1 MSDRLSPLD
10 LPFLYVEG
18 PGLPMHVGAVA
29 IFETPAGGF
38 APAQLLDL
46 VRAQLDQL
54 PRYRQRLRPV
64 PGHVAAPVWVDDAQF
79 DLNYHVRHS
88 VLPRPGSVDQLRELV
103 ARVHARRLDRARPLW
118 EIYLVEGLADGSR
131 FALVTKTHE
140 VMVDEDVPDLVQVI
154 LSDRPTAG
162 RPIEGTSFAGTQPAR
177 ARTLDRADTNEVEP
191 DLDQDGAGE
200 ESRANGEPSDLE
212 LLRTALVDLV
222 GHPGRLGDAIRGA
235 VGDLRGTAWRLG
247 QLAGRSI
254 ADLAKLGTRL
264 GPRGA
269 PPSPLNV
276 TVGETRRYA
285 MVRTELD
292 VYRQIRAVHGGTVN
306 DVVLTVVAGA
316 LRAWLLAR
324 GEAVTSRTS
333 LRALLPVSVAM
344 TGGAAGMTGG
354 PAGLVG
360 TYLVDLPV
368 GEPSPVMRLHQIRY
382 RMHAHNAGDERVA
395 AGVLS
400 TLSGFA
406 PPTLHA
412 LGARVA
418 NQLSRRIYNLV
429 VTNGPGPQEPRYAAG
444 ARLLEAYPV
453 VPLTAGH
460 ALSIGA
466 TSYCGTIGY
475 GLLADR
481 AAVADLDVLGQC
493 LTEALSELAEAVR

>member
-1 MSDRLSPLD
+1 
-10 LPFLYVEG
+10 
-18 PGLPMHVGAVA
+18 
-29 IFETPAGGF
+29 
-38 APAQLLDL
+38 
-46 VRAQLDQL
+46 
-54 PRYRQRLRPV
+54 
-64 PGHVAAPVWVDDAQF
+64 
-79 DLNYHVRHS
+79 
-88 VLPRPGSVDQLRELV
+88 
-103 ARVHARRLDRARPLW
+103 
-118 EIYLVEGLADGSR
+118 
-131 FALVTKTHE
+131 
-140 VMVDEDVPDLVQVI
+140 
-154 LSDRPTAG
+154 
-162 RPIEGTSFAGTQPAR
+162 
-177 ARTLDRADTNEVEP
+177 
-191 DLDQDGAGE
+191 
-200 ESRANGEPSDLE
+200 
-212 LLRTALVDLV
+212 
-222 GHPGRLGDAIRGA
+222 
-235 VGDLRGTAWRLG
+235 
-247 QLAGRSI
+247 
-254 ADLAKLGTRL
+254 
-264 GPRGA
+264 
-269 PPSPLNV
+269 
-276 TVGETRRYA
+276 
-285 MVRTELD
+285 
-292 VYRQIRAVHGGTVN
+292 
-306 DVVLTVVAGA
+306 VAGA

-344 TGGAAGMTGG
+344 TGGS
-354 PAGLVG
+354 AGLVG
-360 TYLVDLPV
+360 AYLIDLPV

-493 LTEALSELAEAVR
+493 LIEALSELAEAVR

>member
-29 IFETPAGGF
+29 IFETPTGGF

-64 PGHVAAPVWVDDAQF
+64 PGHVAAPVWVDDAAF

-103 ARVHARRLDRARPLW
+103 ARVHARQLDRARPLW
-118 EIYLVEGLADGSR
+118 EIYLVEGLADGR
-131 FALVTKTHE
+131 QFALVTKTHE

-154 LSDRPTAG
+154 LSDRPLGGGPT
-162 RPIEGTSFAGTQPAR
+162 EGTSFAGTQPAR
-177 ARTLDRADTNEVEP
+177 TGALDRASAGAAED
-191 DLDQDGAGE
+191 DLDQGGTGADG
-200 ESRANGEPSDLE
+200 RGEPSDLE
-212 LLRTALVDLV
+212 LLRAALVDLV
-222 GHPGRLGDAIRGA
+222 GHPGRLGDAVRGA
-235 VGDLRGTAWRLG
+235 VGDLRGTVWRLG
-247 QLAGRSI
+247 QLAGRSV

-285 MVRTELD
+285 MVRTELE

-333 LRALLPVSVAM
+333 LRALLPVSIAM
-344 TGGAAGMTGG
+344 SGGS
-354 PAGLVG
+354 AGLVG

-481 AAVADLDVLGQC
+481 VAVADLDVLGQC

>member
-10 LPFLYVEG
+10 LPFFYVEG
-18 PGLPMHVGAVA
+18 PGLPIHVGAVA

-64 PGHVAAPVWVDDAQF
+64 PGHVAAPAWVADARF

-103 ARVHARRLDRARPLW
+103 ARVHARQLDRARPLW
-118 EIYLVEGLADGSR
+118 EIYLVEGLDEGRR

-154 LSDRPTAG
+154 LSDRPAAG
-162 RPIEGTSFAGTQPAR
+162 SPIGGASFAGTQPAG
-177 ARTLDRADTNEVEP
+177 ARTLDRADTTGVEE
-191 DLDQDGAGE
+191 DLDQGGAGE
-200 ESRANGEPSDLE
+200 ERPAGREPSDLE
-212 LLRTALVDLV
+212 LLRAALVDLV
-222 GHPGRLGDAIRGA
+222 GHPGRLGDTIRGA

-247 QLAGRSI
+247 QLAGRSV

-276 TVGETRRYA
+276 TVGATRRYA
-285 MVRTELD
+285 MVRTDLE

-344 TGGAAGMTGG
+344 TGGS
-354 PAGLVG
+354 AGLVG

-418 NQLSRRIYNLV
+418 NQLSRRIYNV
-429 VTNGPGPQEPRYAAG
+429 VITNSPGPQEPRYAAG

-460 ALSIGA
+460 ALSVGA

-481 AAVADLDVLGQC
+481 DAVADLDVLGQC

>member
-29 IFETPAGGF
+29 IFETPAEGF

-46 VRAQLDQL
+46 VSAQLDQL

-103 ARVHARRLDRARPLW
+103 ARVHARQLDRARPLW
-118 EIYLVEGLADGSR
+118 EIYLVEGLAGGR
-131 FALVTKTHE
+131 QFALVTKTHE
-140 VMVDEDVPDLVQVI
+140 VMVDEEVPDLVQVI
-154 LSDRPTAG
+154 LSASPSVAG
-162 RPIEGTSFAGTQPAR
+162 RVEGTGFAATQPV
-177 ARTLDRADTNEVEP
+177 RTGALAPALTAETAED
-191 DLDQDGAGE
+191 DLDQGAGE
-200 ESRANGEPSDLE
+200 GRAVGEPSDLE
-212 LLRTALVDLV
+212 LLRTALMDLV

-276 TVGETRRYA
+276 AVGETRRYA
-285 MVRTELD
+285 LVRTELE

-344 TGGAAGMTGG
+344 TGGS
-354 PAGLVG
+354 AGLVG
-360 TYLVDLPV
+360 AYLIDLPV

-493 LTEALSELAEAVR
+493 LIEALSELAEAVR

>member
-46 VRAQLDQL
+46 VRVQLDQL

-64 PGHVAAPVWVDDAQF
+64 PGHVAAPVWVADAQF

-103 ARVHARRLDRARPLW
+103 ARVHARQLDRARPLW
-118 EIYLVEGLADGSR
+118 EIYLVEGLANGR
-131 FALVTKTHE
+131 QFALVTKTHE

-154 LSDRPTAG
+154 LSATPSVASRV
-162 RPIEGTSFAGTQPAR
+162 GTTGSAGTQPAR
-177 ARTLDRADTNEVEP
+177 TGALDRAGANEAES

-200 ESRANGEPSDLE
+200 AGRAVAEPSDLE
-212 LLRTALVDLV
+212 LLRAALVDLV

-235 VGDLRGTAWRLG
+235 IGDLRGTAWHLG

-276 TVGETRRYA
+276 AVGETRRYT
-285 MVRTELD
+285 MVRTELE

-333 LRALLPVSVAM
+333 LRALLPVSVSM
-344 TGGAAGMTGG
+344 TGGS
-354 PAGLVG
+354 AGLVG
-360 TYLVDLPV
+360 TYLIDLPV

-429 VTNGPGPQEPRYAAG
+429 VTNGPGPQEPRYAGG

-493 LTEALSELAEAVR
+493 VTEALSELAEAVR

>member
-1 MSDRLSPLD
+1 VSDRLSPLD
-10 LPFLYVEG
+10 LPFFYVEG
-18 PGLPMHVGAVA
+18 PGLPMHVGGVA

-54 PRYRQRLRPV
+54 PRYRQRLRAV
-64 PGHVAAPVWVDDAQF
+64 PGHVAAPVWVADAQF
-79 DLNYHVRHS
+79 DLTYHVRHS

-103 ARVHARRLDRARPLW
+103 ARVHARQLDRARPLW
-118 EIYLVEGLADGSR
+118 EIYLVEGLADGRR

-140 VMVDEDVPDLVQVI
+140 VMVDEQVPDLVQVI
-154 LSDRPTAG
+154 LSDRGTAG
-162 RPIEGTSFAGTQPAR
+162 SPTGGASFAGTQSAR
-177 ARTLDRADTNEVEP
+177 ARTPDRADTNGNLEH
-191 DLDQDGAGE
+191 LDQAGGGE
-200 ESRANGEPSDLE
+200 AGEPSDWE
-212 LLRTALVDLV
+212 LLRAALVDLV

-235 VGDLRGTAWRLG
+235 VGDLRGTAWHLG
-247 QLAGRSI
+247 QLAGRSV

-285 MVRTELD
+285 MVRTDLE

-333 LRALLPVSVAM
+333 LRALLPVSVAI
-344 TGGAAGMTGG
+344 TGGS
-354 PAGLVG
+354 AGLVG

-400 TLSGFA
+400 TLSGFT

-429 VTNGPGPQEPRYAAG
+429 VTNVPGPQEPRYAAG

-481 AAVADLDVLGQC
+481 TAVADLDVLGQC
-493 LTEALSELAEAVR
+493 LTEALTELAEAVR